1 MLISLTLI
9 FVAITVIISIKA
21 WKDPALTNR
30 WIFNPYAIK
39 QHNQYYRFITSGF
52 LHGGFVH
59 LLFNMLVLYM
69 FGAQVE
75 AVYIDAYGDLGYICF
90 GGLYLLGIIVSDI
103 PTFLKYKDAPH
114 YNALGASGGVS
125 SILFSYILFDPSSKL
140 YLYGLIGLP
149 GVVWAA
155 LYIIYSYYMGKKQI
169 DNVNHDAH
177 LYGGVFGIVFTIIT
191 IPQIIPHF
199 FEQLTELR
207 LF

>member
-1 MLISLTLI
+1 MSLTLI
-9 FVAITVIISIKA
+9 FIAITVAISIKA
-21 WKDPALTNR
+21 WNDPALTNR
-30 WIFNPYAIK
+30 WIFNPYAVK
-39 QHNQYYRFITSGF
+39 HNKQYYRFLSSGL
-52 LHGGFVH
+52 LHGGFIH

-69 FGAQVE
+69 FGEQVE
-75 AVYIDAYGDLGYICF
+75 AVFTSAYGVIGKVLF
-90 GGLYLLGIIVSDI
+90 AGLYILGIIISDI
-103 PTFLKYKDAPH
+103 PTFLKYKDVPH

-177 LYGGVFGIVFTIIT
+177 LYGGIFGIVFTIIT
-191 IPQIIPHF
+191 IPQVVPHF
-199 FEQLTELR
+199 FAQLTQLR